1 MAETPALRA
10 LVIDDEPAMRT
21 LLVDV
26 LTLLAGVETMDV
38 ALTGAEVVEALHR
51 RDPAVKVVMLTGS
64 AMEEDVARVRE
75 RGVTVLAKPITLDRL
90 TSVVAEILSGPAG
103 EPVDRAALPAVG

>member
-26 LTLLAGVETMDV
+26 LTLLAGVETVDV
-38 ALTGAEVVEALHR
+38 ALTGAEVVEAQH
-51 RDPAVKVVMLTGS
+51 RDPRRPGRRAGRS
-64 AMEEDVARVRE
+64 GGAPGGRV
-75 RGVTVLAKPITLDRL
+75 T
-90 TSVVAEILSGPAG
+90 
-103 EPVDRAALPAVG
+103 

>member
-10 LVIDDEPAMRT
+10 LVIDDEPAMRA

-51 RDPAVKVVMLTGS
+51 RDPAVKVVRLTGP
-64 AMEEDVARVRE
+64 RR
-75 RGVTVLAKPITLDRL
+75 RG
-90 TSVVAEILSGPAG
+90 TSPGCASGASRSWRSRSPSTA
-103 EPVDRAALPAVG
+103 